1 MAYDSLKKAVHR
13 RRKNARPSEII
24 AAALP
29 LFGENGYAAT
39 RLEDVANCAG
49 ISKGTIYLYFD
60 SKETLFNAVIQKGLA
75 TSLSGREV
83 RLAND
88 TGNSSNLLREFV
100 LDFSRTIR
108 SGQVGAMLKLVLS
121 EAGNFPAIAHIYHD
135 CVIAPGI
142 DLLRKIVMRGMGREE
157 FRSVNPETAAYI
169 ILAPLL
175 MHVIL
180 ERSFSCDRPGVSTEQ
195 YLTKCLDLILEG
207 ISPNEVLKS
216 SLGDHRDVEH
226 SRAVRMEDANTTGYG
241 GDMQFNSTYGRK
253 S

>member
-60 SKETLFNAVIQKGLA
+60 SKETLFNAVVREGLVTA
-75 TSLSGREV
+75 LSGWEV

-88 TGNSSNLLREFV
+88 AGNSSNLLGELV
-100 LDFSRTIR
+100 LDFSRMFG
-108 SGQVGAMLKLVLS
+108 SDQAGAVLKLALS
-121 EAGNFPAIAHIYHD
+121 EAGNFPDIAHTYHD
-135 CVIAPGI
+135 CVIVPGI
-142 DLLRKIVMRGMGREE
+142 DLLRKVVMRGMARRE
-157 FRSVNPETAAYI
+157 FRSVNPEIAAHI